1 VQDFYWGRE
10 PATIKVF
17 FSLCKAGGNTCLA
30 QQQGIVYR
38 RKEKRMERKSRQQEI
53 SEALMAADM
62 ASMSLHK
69 AEELLQKASS
79 WGIWDM
85 LGGGFFSTMFKHNRM
100 DEAQAAMNEARGHL
114 RRLKRELLDVNL
126 TGDLK
131 MDVGSF
137 LTFADYFFDGVIAD
151 WMVQSKIGD
160 ALNQVREARRQVS
173 SIRKRLQEM
182 RQTLETEQE
191 GR

>member
-1 VQDFYWGRE
+1 
-10 PATIKVF
+10 
-17 FSLCKAGGNTCLA
+17 
-30 QQQGIVYR
+30 
-38 RKEKRMERKSRQQEI
+38 MERKSRQQEI

-62 ASMSLHK
+62 ASMSLQK
-69 AEELLQKASS
+69 AEELLQEGTS

-137 LTFADYFFDGVIAD
+137 LTFADYFFAGVIAD

-173 SIRKRLQEM
+173 GIRKRLQEM

>member
-1 VQDFYWGRE
+1 
-10 PATIKVF
+10 
-17 FSLCKAGGNTCLA
+17 
-30 QQQGIVYR
+30 
-38 RKEKRMERKSRQQEI
+38 MERKSRQQEI

-62 ASMSLHK
+62 ASMSLQK

-131 MDVGSF
+131 MDVFLPLPITF
-137 LTFADYFFDGVIAD
+137 LT
-151 WMVQSKIGD
+151 
-160 ALNQVREARRQVS
+160 VS
-173 SIRKRLQEM
+173 
-182 RQTLETEQE
+182 
-191 GR
+191 

>member
-1 VQDFYWGRE
+1 
-10 PATIKVF
+10 
-17 FSLCKAGGNTCLA
+17 
-30 QQQGIVYR
+30 
-38 RKEKRMERKSRQQEI
+38 MERKSRQQEI

-62 ASMSLHK
+62 ASMSLQK

-151 WMVQSKIGD
+151 WMVQSEPGQGSQTPGERYQETSPGD
-160 ALNQVREARRQVS
+160 EADTGNR
-173 SIRKRLQEM
+173 
-182 RQTLETEQE
+182 T

>member
-1 VQDFYWGRE
+1 
-10 PATIKVF
+10 
-17 FSLCKAGGNTCLA
+17 
-30 QQQGIVYR
+30 
-38 RKEKRMERKSRQQEI
+38 MERKSRQQEI

-62 ASMSLHK
+62 ASMSLQK

-114 RRLKRELLDVNL
+114 RRLKRELLD
-126 TGDLK
+126 LK

-173 SIRKRLQEM
+173 GIRKRLQEM

>member
-1 VQDFYWGRE
+1 
-10 PATIKVF
+10 
-17 FSLCKAGGNTCLA
+17 
-30 QQQGIVYR
+30 
-38 RKEKRMERKSRQQEI
+38 
-53 SEALMAADM
+53 MAADM
-62 ASMSLHK
+62 ASMSLQK

-137 LTFADYFFDGVIAD
+137 LTFADYFFDGAAFVQLGQHAAGLALFAVFAAAAAIVIAFAHEKNLLAAARSGGRD
-151 WMVQSKIGD
+151 FIRSM
-160 ALNQVREARRQVS
+160 EAQGPTPLAS
-173 SIRKRLQEM
+173 SAFLQRYYM
-182 RQTLETEQE
+182 HIFIVL
-191 GR
+191 

>member
-1 VQDFYWGRE
+1 
-10 PATIKVF
+10 
-17 FSLCKAGGNTCLA
+17 
-30 QQQGIVYR
+30 
-38 RKEKRMERKSRQQEI
+38 MERKSRQQEI

-62 ASMSLHK
+62 ASMSLQK

-151 WMVQSKIGD
+151 WMVQSKIQD
-160 ALNQVREARRQVS
+160 A
-173 SIRKRLQEM
+173 
-182 RQTLETEQE
+182 QE
-191 GR
+191 GVSEVHVRVLNALRNLEQMDQELAGRQAGLESERKELLRTP

>member
-1 VQDFYWGRE
+1 
-10 PATIKVF
+10 
-17 FSLCKAGGNTCLA
+17 
-30 QQQGIVYR
+30 
-38 RKEKRMERKSRQQEI
+38 
-53 SEALMAADM
+53 
-62 ASMSLHK
+62 
-69 AEELLQKASS
+69 
-79 WGIWDM
+79 M

-173 SIRKRLQEM
+173 GIRKRLQEM

-191 GR
+191 VGKVNGMSWKCIMVYIRRMYKRLILAPDRLPVVHNDHRNTGGTAVF